1 MTNSYFRKGFTLIEL
16 LIVIAVIVLLIS
28 ILAPTLSRAKHFAYE
43 KICSGNLHQISLAL
57 AMYAEEKGKGRYPLE
72 PTEHNPHPDLL
83 QKLRVIDQGL
93 VEAFYCPQAPYMEE
107 FAKNT
112 TDYIP
117 EGDPDASDSVID
129 TTENREA
136 GNVSYVYWSFRKNKY
151 CSGATG
157 DENKKHW
164 RNPSVFIPR
173 QLTNTGIRELSG
185 SQSSP
190 SGLPDER
197 WVLSDFFR
205 RKAPFPHAREHARG
219 LNVVYLDGHV
229 ELIMGRPRDNYR

>member
-1 MTNSYFRKGFTLIEL
+1 MYSYIRKGFTLIEL
-16 LIVIAVIVLLIS
+16 LIAIAVIGLLMS
-28 ILAPTLSRAKHFAYE
+28 ILAPALSRAKHFAYE
-43 KICSGNLHQISLAL
+43 KKCAVNLRQISLAL
-57 AMYAEEKGKGRYPLE
+57 AMYADEKGKGRYPLE

-83 QKLRVIDQGL
+83 KTLCVINPGL
-93 VEAFYCPQAPYMEE
+93 LEAFYCPQALYMEE

-117 EGDPDASDSVID
+117 KGDPEATDSVID
-129 TTENREA
+129 TTDNRVA
-136 GNVSYVYWSFRKNKY
+136 GNISYVYWSFRKNKY

-157 DENKKHW
+157 DENSKHW
-164 RNPSVFIPR
+164 RNPSVFMPR
-173 QLTNTGIRELSG
+173 QLTNTGFRDLPDSL
-185 SQSSP
+185 P
-190 SGLPDER
+190 SLNGLPDER

-229 ELIMGRPRDNYR
+229 ELVMGRPRNNYR